1 MYRKLLLIAT
11 TMAAMASCSNGGQS
25 DNVKDTVDTVKVES
39 LRHGTFDEP
48 FAVQGKIKASQ
59 YADVS
64 FQMALPIEAVF
75 VHNGQTV
82 AKGQQIASLNT
93 FKQQNSIEQARKTV
107 EQAKLNMED
116 VIISQGYD
124 PDKPQSIPAE
134 IKRLAEVKSGYS
146 LAISQQKAAEHDLAQ
161 SVVKAPFSGVVANL
175 SIQPHTMSQAGTPI
189 CRIISAEKMEVE
201 FKVMEADLGMVKV
214 GDTVGV
220 TPVATR
226 SRTYDARVMDINP
239 MVDENGTVSIRAVL
253 KADKDL
259 FDGMNVEVS
268 FERHLEAV
276 TIVPRKAIL
285 QRGGHQVI
293 FVAEKGIA
301 RKYKVSPRQEAKGL
315 CVVNTEEAL
324 PQGCLVIVEGNET
337 LTDGERI
344 VVKK

>member
-1 MYRKLLLIAT
+1 MYRKLLLFAT
-11 TMAAMASCSNGGQS
+11 IMAATASCSNGGQGE
-25 DNVKDTVDTVKVES
+25 NGKDIVDTVKVET
-39 LRHGTFDEP
+39 LRQGNFDEP

-64 FQMALPIEAVF
+64 FSMALPIEAVF

-93 FKQQNSIEQARKTV
+93 FKQQNTIEQAKKTV

-146 LAISQQKAAEHDLAQ
+146 LAISQQKAAEHDLSQ
-161 SVVKAPFSGVVANL
+161 SVVKAPFSGVIANL
-175 SIQPHTMSQAGTPI
+175 SIQPHTMSQAGTAI
-189 CRIISAEKMEVE
+189 CRIISTEKMEVE

-214 GDTVGV
+214 GNSVGV
-220 TPVATR
+220 TPI
-226 SRTYDARVMDINP
+226 SDKSKTYDARVMDINP
-239 MVDENGTVSIRAVL
+239 MVDENGTVSIRAIL
-253 KADKDL
+253 KADKEL

-268 FERHLEAV
+268 FERHIEGV
-276 TIVPRKAIL
+276 TIVPKKAITL
-285 QRGGHQVI
+285 RGGHQVI

-315 CVVNTEEAL
+315 CVVNIEESL
-324 PQGCLVIVEGNET
+324 PQGSQIIVEGNET
-337 LTDGERI
+337 LIDGERI
-344 VVKK
+344 VVQK